1 MLNSEKNYPASQACH
16 FLTFNTVD
24 WVDIFIRP
32 VYKQIIVHSL
42 NYFIDNKGLNVYAWC
57 LMSNHLHLLLQARDN
72 CVVAEIEKEYKL
84 FTTKKI
90 LEDIDTEPEIR
101 KKWMMEHFENFGN
114 VFGLLKKFHVWQTCS
129 NPVFIDL
136 NKRETLLEHIDH
148 IHYNPVRDRI
158 VDSAPDYLYS
168 SARDYAGMKGL
179 VRITKLPHLDQQI
192 ISSDTRSNFFGKFV
206 RN

>member
-1 MLNSEKNYPASQACH
+1 MTSKENTFPAKQACY

-42 NYFIDNKGLNVYAWC
+42 NHFIAQKGLNVYAWC
-57 LMSNHLHLLLQARDN
+57 LMTNHLHLLAQAKEN
-72 CVVAEIEKEYKL
+72 CVIAGIEKEFKS

-90 LEDIDTEPEIR
+90 LQDIGTEPEAR
-101 KKWMMEHFENFGN
+101 KIWMIERFENFSN
-114 VFGLLKKFHVWQTCS
+114 VLGFLKKFHIWQTCS

-136 NKRETLLEHIDH
+136 HEKEILLGYVEY
-148 IHYNPVRDRI
+148 IHANPTRDRV

-168 SARDYAGMKGL
+168 SARDYAGMEGL
-179 VRITKLPHLDQQI
+179 VHITKLPDIDQQI
-192 ISSDTRSNFFGKFV
+192 VTADTTSNFFGKFI

>member
-1 MLNSEKNYPASQACH
+1 MLNSENSFPANQACY

-24 WVDIFIRP
+24 CVDIFIRP
-32 VYKQIIVHSL
+32 VYKQIVVHSL
-42 NYFIDNKGLNVYAWC
+42 NYFIEHKGLNVYAWC
-57 LMSNHLHLLLQARDN
+57 LMTNHLHLLAQAKEN
-72 CVVAEIEKEYKL
+72 CVIADIEKEYRL

-90 LEDIDTEPEIR
+90 VEDIDTEPAVR
-101 KKWMMEHFENFGN
+101 KKWLIEHFEIFGN
-114 VFGLLKKFHVWQTCS
+114 VFGRLKKFNVWQTCS

-136 NKRETLLEHIDH
+136 NKREMLIEHIEH
-148 IHYNPVRDRI
+148 IHDNPVRDRI

-179 VRITKLPHLDQQI
+179 VRITKLPQIDQQI
-192 ISSDTRSNFFGKFV
+192 ISSDTTSNFFGKFI

>member
-1 MLNSEKNYPASQACH
+1 MPSSENTFPAGNACY

-32 VYKQIIVHSL
+32 VYKQIVVHSL
-42 NYFIDNKGLNVYAWC
+42 NYFIDHKGLNVYAWC
-57 LMSNHLHLLLQARDN
+57 LMTNHLHLLAQARGNYVIAD
-72 CVVAEIEKEYKL
+72 IEKEYKS

-101 KKWMMEHFENFGN
+101 KTWLMRHFKNFGN
-114 VFGLLKKFHVWQTCS
+114 RPGLLKKFHVWQTCS

-136 NKRETLLEHIDH
+136 NKRETLIDH
-148 IHYNPVRDRI
+148 IESIHNNPVRDRI
-158 VDSAPDYLYS
+158 VDSAADYLYS
-168 SARDYAGMKGL
+168 SARDYSGMKGL
-179 VRITKLPHLDQQI
+179 VRITKLPHIDQQMI
-192 ISSDTRSNFFGKFV
+192 TSDTTSNFFGKFI